1 MLQPPPGQWSCSS
14 GVRHRSA
21 PRGMQTRSMR
31 RSPFLSSP
39 DPAVP
44 APLPPWRSFPRGAVV
59 PGGCG
64 SDAAPQSSPW
74 IRWARA
80 ARAVGSELSVPNS
93 STHHGTPETGV
104 QGTDPPPERGLVGRL
119 AHSPGPLGSGD
130 RDTPR
135 RCSPVL
141 RGCRRRI
148 RPGHARR
155 LRRRRSALM
164 APRPP
169 ERSRRD
175 GDSALDALRGTSSD
189 PARFERRS
197 TLDTRVNP
205 RRDPVPRVGN
215 GLPQECGQPLLSRAD
230 MPRHILADTTTGT
243 GR

>member
-1 MLQPPPGQWSCSS
+1 MPVPPCCSLPLAS
-14 GVRHRSA
+14 G
-21 PRGMQTRSMR
+21 P
-31 RSPFLSSP
+31 
-39 DPAVP
+39 
-44 APLPPWRSFPRGAVV
+44 
-59 PGGCG
+59 
-64 SDAAPQSSPW
+64 
-74 IRWARA
+74 
-80 ARAVGSELSVPNS
+80 ARAVCATAVRHEGCRRAPCAVPPSCRARIPPFPHRCRRGAPSPGAPSFRAAAARMLRRSHHPGSGGLVRRELSVPNS